1 MRKASPML
9 SFWLALTFF
18 AVLQWL
24 AHTQNDIPR
33 MDLIS
38 DLAGFVALAFSGLL
52 LSRQITAQHRTE
64 QELGHVHEALDQ
76 RVRERTVAL
85 TQANTELRTQIVE
98 RERAESQ
105 LRSLIS
111 TTQDAVITID
121 REGRILLFNPAA
133 ERIFGYTRGDV
144 QGQFVQTLMP
154 DPYASEHND
163 YIARYE
169 QSGKARAIGRIRTVA
184 ARRKNGEVF
193 PIELSVAEITT
204 PDETTYGA
212 FIRDISD
219 KVRLQEQLVE
229 RERLAAIGT
238 TAAIFAHEIG
248 NPLNSMFMT
257 GQLLE
262 RYIAKNHDQIDQ
274 KAGETLQNLM
284 SEIKR
289 LSALLSEFRSLA
301 RRQKLDLHSV
311 SLTTLIA
318 DVLAAET
325 PSYQASGV
333 RVEQDVPVDLP
344 VVVVD
349 AEKVRQAVLNLCKN
363 AVEAMPQGGI
373 LCVSAKHQEGT
384 IRIAISDTGAGIPP
398 GVNIFEPFITTK
410 SQGTGL
416 GLTIVRQIVAAHH
429 GTLTYHSAPGQGTT
443 FTLELP
449 VTPPPGYDS
458 RDTARRAPTLT
469 KETTEHRTNRE

>member
-1 MRKASPML
+1 MMVPVRNASPML

-18 AVLQWL
+18 AVLQWI
-24 AHTQNDIPR
+24 AHTQNSIPR
-33 MDLIS
+33 IDLIS

-52 LSRQITAQHRTE
+52 LSRQINAHRQTE
-64 QELGHVHEALDQ
+64 QELRHVHEALDQ
-76 RVRERTVAL
+76 RVQERTVAL
-85 TQANTELRTQIVE
+85 TEANTELRTHIVE
-98 RERAESQ
+98 RERAEAQ
-105 LRSLIS
+105 LRSLINA
-111 TTQDAVITID
+111 TQDAVITID
-121 REGRILLFNPAA
+121 RAGRILLFNPAA
-133 ERIFGYTRGDV
+133 ERIFGYTRVDV
-144 QGQFVQTLMP
+144 QGQLVQTLMP
-154 DPYASEHND
+154 EPYASEHGG

-169 QSGKARAIGRIRTVA
+169 RSGEARAIGRIRTVA

-219 KVRLQEQLVE
+219 TVHLQEQLVE

-238 TAAIFAHEIG
+238 TAATFAHEVG
-248 NPLNSMFMT
+248 NPLNSMLMT

-262 RYIAKNHDQIDQ
+262 RYLVKNHDQIDQ

-301 RRQKLDLHSV
+301 RRQKLDLRPV
-311 SLTTLIA
+311 SLSTVIA
-318 DVLAAET
+318 DVLAVET
-325 PSYQASGV
+325 PSYQDSGV
-333 RVEQDVPVDLP
+333 RVEQDVPIDLP

-363 AVEAMPQGGI
+363 AVEAMPQGGT
-373 LCVSAKHQEGT
+373 LRVSANHQEGT
-384 IRIAISDTGAGIPP
+384 IRVAISDTGAGIPP

-429 GTLTYHSAPGQGTT
+429 GTLTYHSTPGQGTT

-449 VTPPPGYDS
+449 VTQPPG
-458 RDTARRAPTLT
+458 
-469 KETTEHRTNRE
+469 

>member
-1 MRKASPML
+1 MMVPVRKASPML

-18 AVLQWL
+18 AVLQWI
-24 AHTQNDIPR
+24 AHTQSIPR
-33 MDLIS
+33 IDLIS
-38 DLAGFVALAFSGLL
+38 DLAGFVALAFSGRL
-52 LSRQITAQHRTE
+52 LSRQITAQRQTE
-64 QELGHVHEALDQ
+64 QELRHVHEALDQ
-76 RVRERTVAL
+76 RVQERTVAL
-85 TQANTELRTQIVE
+85 TQANTELRTHIVE
-98 RERAESQ
+98 RERVEAQ
-105 LRSLIS
+105 LRSLIN

-133 ERIFGYTRGDV
+133 ERIFGYTLVEV
-144 QGQFVQTLMP
+144 QGQLVQTLMP
-154 DPYASEHND
+154 EPYASEHNG

-169 QSGKARAIGRIRTVA
+169 QSGEARAIGRIRTVA

-219 KVRLQEQLVE
+219 TVHLQEQLME

-238 TAAIFAHEIG
+238 TAATFAHEVG
-248 NPLNSMFMT
+248 NPLNSLLMT

-262 RYIAKNHDQIDQ
+262 RYLVKNHDQIDQ

-301 RRQKLDLHSV
+301 RRQKLDLRPV
-311 SLTTLIA
+311 SLSTVIA
-318 DVLAAET
+318 DVLAVET
-325 PSYQASGV
+325 PSYQDSGV
-333 RVEQDVPVDLP
+333 RVEQDVPIDLP

-363 AVEAMPQGGI
+363 AVEAMPQGGT
-373 LCVSAKHQEGT
+373 LRVGANHQEGT
-384 IRIAISDTGAGIPP
+384 IRVAISDTGAGIPP

-429 GTLTYHSAPGQGTT
+429 GTLAYHSTPGQGTT

-449 VTPPPGYDS
+449 VTPPTG
-458 RDTARRAPTLT
+458 
-469 KETTEHRTNRE
+469 